1 MMLKRERF
9 ELQKS
14 VVIILALACLSGCGL
29 NSMSS
34 VSSEPTLAQP
44 RVVQTGRSPTNW
56 ETFNT
61 PASGSFRG
69 HSTVGPDRQIWMS
82 SGGNVYRFHVTS
94 GQVDIFSGIDTNF
107 GVITTGPDD
116 NIWTCGADQLTKIT
130 VQGVETVYPVSE
142 RQCTSIA
149 VGSDGALWYDA
160 SGGVIRRFTVDG
172 SYSDITL
179 PRPEFAADVIAGN
192 DGNIWFTEYGNH
204 RFGGYEAI
212 ANLDINSHVI
222 TEFRKTLPNHN
233 DHFDLLFEDSNGSFY
248 ASDDFDDIWRLKP
261 DGTWSKFSIGLGP
274 PLKPGDPRRLY
285 FAGATDASTWSF
297 SSHKVTT
304 LGLPPDTSGFPAYAA
319 LIGPDLNYW
328 FWSGATASVYINR
341 VLSVAPASATISV
354 GQSQPFAITETK
366 CNCVWSAESSNP
378 SIATVSGVSGGR
390 FTVTAVDSGSATVTV
405 ADKKQNTFPVLITV
419 P

>member
-1 MMLKRERF
+1 M
-9 ELQKS
+9 QKS
-14 VVIILALACLSGCGL
+14 VIIILALAFLSGCGHG
-29 NSMSS
+29 SMSS

-44 RVVQTGRSPTNW
+44 RVVQTGGSPTNW

-69 HSTVGPDRQIWMS
+69 HSTVGPDQQIWMS
-82 SGGNVYRFHVTS
+82 SGGNVYRFHVTT
-94 GQVDIFSGIDTNF
+94 GQVDTFSGLDTNF

-116 NIWTCGADQLTKIT
+116 NIWVCGADQLTKIT
-130 VQGVETVYPVSE
+130 VEGAETIYPVSE
-142 RQCTSIA
+142 RDCTSVA

-160 SGGVIRRFTVDG
+160 DGGVIRRFTLDG

-179 PRPEFAADVIAGN
+179 PHPESAADVIAGN

-212 ANLDINSHVI
+212 AKLDINSHVI

-233 DHFDLLFEDSNGSFY
+233 DLLNSLFEDSNGSFY
-248 ASDDFDDIWRLKP
+248 ASDSFDDIWRLKP
-261 DGTWSKFSIGLGP
+261 DGTWTKFSVGLGQ
-274 PLKPGDPRRLY
+274 PLKPGDQRRLY
-285 FAGATDASTWSF
+285 FAGASGASTWSF

-319 LIGPDLNYW
+319 LVGPDHNYW
-328 FWSGATASVYINR
+328 FWSGPTASVYINR
-341 VLSVAPASATISV
+341 ILSVLPASATIPV
-354 GQSQPFAITETK
+354 GQTAPFVIAETK
-366 CNCVWSAESSNP
+366 CNCVWSAKSSSP
-378 SIATVSGVSGGR
+378 SVAMVSNVSGGN
-390 FTVTAVDSGSATVTV
+390 FTVTAEASGFAIVTV
-405 ADKKQNTFPVLITV
+405 ADNKQNTFPVSITV